1 MTTVENNIRLVHKHK
16 LRNIMTTL
24 PFEYKVVE
32 EDTTVFVYR
41 KLAGE
46 DISSIISEHFPG
58 YEYRFARNR
67 KSENT
72 HEGN

>member
-1 MTTVENNIRLVHKHK
+1 
-16 LRNIMTTL
+16 MTTL

-41 KLAGE
+41 KLSGD

-58 YEYRFARNR
+58 YDYRFVRNR
-67 KSENT
+67 KSANT